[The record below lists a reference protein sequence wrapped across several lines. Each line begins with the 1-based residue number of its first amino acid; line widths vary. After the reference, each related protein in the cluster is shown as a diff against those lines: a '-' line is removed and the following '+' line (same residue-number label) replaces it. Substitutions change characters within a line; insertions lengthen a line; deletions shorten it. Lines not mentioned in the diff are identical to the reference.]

1 MERTIQVWRI
11 FWGIIFILLLAG
23 GAWFFLHP
31 PINPFIETVRP
42 VRGLAL
48 QAVYATGTV
57 EATVMMP
64 IAARSAARLVEMN
77 ADEGSEVSKGQIL
90 ARLEDENLQKTLEE
104 VLARETFAEKNYT
117 RKAALAKQ
125 GFETKAALDQAQ
137 ADWGA
142 ARAAVARAA
151 AEADFMKLTA
161 PADGRIIKRD
171 GEIGQMIA
179 ASQPVFWL
187 SCCAPLRIS
196 AEVDEEDIAEVKTG
210 QEVLIRADAFP
221 DRVFH
226 GAVQAITPKGDPIA
240 RSYRVR
246 VKFTEDTPLQI
257 GMTTET
263 NIVISTHPDAMLLPN
278 SAVTQNN
285 KVFLLKNGVLAEQK
299 VSVGARGPEQTEI
312 LSGMTMEDQAVLK
325 PKPEMDTGQK
335 VRAKLVPQAP

>member
-1 MERTIQVWRI
+1 MEMDIKIWRI

-23 GAWFFLHP
+23 TWFFLHP
-31 PINPFIETVRP
+31 PISLFVEVVRP
-42 VRGLAL
+42 VRGPAL

-77 ADEGSEVSKGQIL
+77 ADEGSEVGKDQVL
-90 ARLEDENLQKTLEE
+90 ARLEDENLKKTLEE
-104 VLARETFAEKNYT
+104 VQAREDFAEKNYA
-117 RKAALAKQ
+117 RKAALARQ
-125 GFETKAALDQAQ
+125 GYETKAALDLAQ
-137 ADWGA
+137 ADWAA

-161 PADGRIIKRD
+161 PADGRIIRRD

-179 ASQPVFWL
+179 ANQPVFWL

-221 DRVFH
+221 DKVFH
-226 GAVQAITPKGDPIA
+226 GQVQAITPKGDPIA

-246 VKFTEDTPLQI
+246 ITFTEDTPLQI

-278 SAVTQNN
+278 SALMQNN
-285 KVFLLKNGVLAEQK
+285 KVFLVKNGVLTEQTAA
-299 VSVGARGPEQTEI
+299 VGARGPEQTEI
-312 LSGMTMEDQAVLK
+312 LGGLTMEDLAVLK
-325 PKPEMDTGQK
+325 PKPEMAAGKK
-335 VRAKLVPQAP
+335 VRTKLIPQAN